1 MKKKK
6 WFFWTIVVLIL
17 GVAGFLG
24 NNYLQGNSREQTQS
38 SDLKS
43 TIEVQWGSLKK
54 TISASG
60 YLQPVNFAN
69 LNLQNSGTEGG
80 IVEKILVHNGES
92 VEKEQELVHL
102 KDKEERLNYLKAKN
116 EYGLAKINGSA
127 SQVQEEN
134 KLAMEVAQEKLEAK
148 TIRAPFSGKIVNIF
162 VEEGDYVEATDDII
176 YLVDETA
183 YEIEVSI
190 SEIDCLQVKVGQ
202 QAEVQFDALEDQT
215 FLGRVTEVSDF
226 AEDNSGVVTISVTIR
241 MEEISKDFKPKF
253 SALAEIIV
261 DSADHT
267 LLVPITSLLE
277 TPRGS
282 TVLRVN
288 GEKAESTLVQTGIS
302 DGFYTAI
309 TDGLKEGDRIVV
321 NQYQEETTNNNKDM
335 GGMMGGMMGGGGPP
349 PDR

>member
-1 MKKKK
+1 
-6 WFFWTIVVLIL
+6 
-17 GVAGFLG
+17 
-24 NNYLQGNSREQTQS
+24 
-38 SDLKS
+38 
-43 TIEVQWGSLKK
+43 
-54 TISASG
+54 
-60 YLQPVNFAN
+60 
-69 LNLQNSGTEGG
+69 
-80 IVEKILVHNGES
+80 
-92 VEKEQELVHL
+92 
-102 KDKEERLNYLKAKN
+102 
-116 EYGLAKINGSA
+116 
-127 SQVQEEN
+127 
-134 KLAMEVAQEKLEAK
+134 
-148 TIRAPFSGKIVNIF
+148 
-162 VEEGDYVEATDDII
+162 
-176 YLVDETA
+176 
-183 YEIEVSI
+183 
-190 SEIDCLQVKVGQ
+190 
-202 QAEVQFDALEDQT
+202 
-215 FLGRVTEVSDF
+215 
-226 AEDNSGVVTISVTIR
+226 